1 MISQDSTEM
10 FGLNVKQQTHVCHD
24 LSLSTKHLCLL
35 WETQK
40 KQNKSLRTRSEL
52 KRPDWYRTG
61 GASQVLA
68 S

>member
-35 WETQK
+35 WDRK
-40 KQNKSLRTRSEL
+40 KQNKSLRARSEL
-52 KRPDWYRTG
+52 KRPDRYRTG